1 MRLVS
6 VTSVA
11 IAAWIALGG
20 LASGRPAVP
29 GPTSA
34 GPPPAW
40 VETRAGDRWLAFS
53 SYCWTRRGASG
64 GGTGLCVDYRAPQNR
79 RDLPTIRLRAGEL
92 ARFHLG
98 FKPRSVSLNIGR
110 RSIPLSNVAAPS
122 WRVIGA
128 GGPAL
133 LFATSARGDASY
145 AARLVVRG
153 ARPVGPPAKPPP

>member
-1 MRLVS
+1 MRLVGG
-6 VTSVA
+6 TSVA

-20 LASGRPAVP
+20 LAGGRPIAP
-29 GPTSA
+29 APTSA

-40 VETRAGDRWLAFS
+40 VQTRAGDRWLAFS

-64 GGTGLCVDYRAPQNR
+64 AGTGLCVDFMAPQHR

-92 ARFHLG
+92 VRFHLG
-98 FKPRSVSLNIGR
+98 FKPHSVSLNIGR
-110 RSIPLSNVAAPS
+110 RSVPLSNVAAPS

-128 GGPAL
+128 GGAAL

-153 ARPVGPPAKPPP
+153 ARPIGLPAKPLP